1 MQEKERFVFEPF
13 FWAEMRACIYLAD
26 LKPLPSFLFVAHL
39 LHRTSKLEM
48 LDEIEEMELL
58 FAHYFISWGWR
69 ASRSQVGS
77 GGIPEQVW
85 GL

>member
-1 MQEKERFVFEPF
+1 
-13 FWAEMRACIYLAD
+13 MRACIYLAD
-26 LKPLPSFLFVAHL
+26 LEPLPSFLSIAHL

-58 FAHYFISWGWR
+58 FTHYFISWGWR
-69 ASRSQVGS
+69 ASRSQVDS